1 MNRKIQL
8 LIVDDHAVL
17 RTGLRMFFNS
27 QEDMEVIG
35 EAVSA
40 EDALEKLKELKPD
53 VVLLDISLP
62 GMNGVEAIAGIKEL
76 SPEASVLM
84 LTMHEGEEYLQQALE
99 AGAQGYVVKKAADI
113 ELLQAVRAVAQ
124 KDVFVHPSMAQTL
137 IKSLYTR
144 ETQEKSKKQINLTE
158 REKEV
163 LNLVALGHTNK
174 EVSAK
179 LNVSVKTVE
188 THKAR
193 IMEKTGCER
202 RSELV
207 RYAIKEGFI

>member
-1 MNRKIQL
+1 MSGKIRL
-8 LIVDDHAVL
+8 LLVDDHAVL
-17 RTGLRMFFNS
+17 RTGLKMFFNS
-27 QEDMEVIG
+27 QEDMEAVG

-40 EDALEKLKELKPD
+40 EDAFGKLLSIKPD
-53 VVLLDISLP
+53 IVLLDISLP
-62 GMNGVEAIAGIKEL
+62 GMSGVEAIARIKAL
-76 SPEASVLM
+76 SPKVRVLM
-84 LTMHEGEEYLQQALE
+84 LTMHEGEEYLQQALQ
-99 AGAQGYVVKKAADI
+99 AGAHGYVVKKAADT
-113 ELLQAVRAVAQ
+113 ELLEAVRAVA
-124 KDVFVHPSMAQTL
+124 KNDVFVHPSMAQTL
-137 IKSLYTR
+137 IRSLYTK
-144 ETQEKSKKQINLTE
+144 EVNQSNKKNISLTE

-174 EVSAK
+174 EVSEK

-207 RYAIKEGFI
+207 RFAMQHGYI

>member
-1 MNRKIQL
+1 MSGKIRL
-8 LIVDDHAVL
+8 LLVDDHAVL
-17 RTGLRMFFNS
+17 RTGLKMFFNS
-27 QEDMEVIG
+27 QEDMEAVG

-40 EDALEKLKELKPD
+40 EDAFEKLLSIKPD
-53 VVLLDISLP
+53 IVLLDISLP
-62 GMNGVEAIAGIKEL
+62 GMSGVEAIARIKAL
-76 SPEASVLM
+76 SPNVRVLM
-84 LTMHEGEEYLQQALE
+84 LTMHEGKEYLQQALQ
-99 AGAQGYVVKKAADI
+99 AGAHGYVVKKAADT
-113 ELLQAVRAVAQ
+113 ELLEAVRAVA
-124 KDVFVHPSMAQTL
+124 KNDVFVHPSMAQTL
-137 IKSLYTR
+137 IRSLYTK
-144 ETQEKSKKQINLTE
+144 EVNQSNKKNINLTE

-174 EVSAK
+174 EVSEK

-207 RYAIKEGFI
+207 RFAMQHGYI